1 MGQQAFVIDIGGDD
15 EHSADLADDG
25 GLEGRR
31 IEVVI
36 QRAVGGF
43 VELFGIERIVGGND
57 KDQGQSAQAGGFWRS
72 RRQRSKKL

>member
-36 QRAVGGF
+36 QRAAGGF
-43 VELFGIERIVGGND
+43 VELFGIERIVGGNVV
-57 KDQGQSAQAGGFWRS
+57 GFRGIGCGFEHGETP
-72 RRQRSKKL
+72 

>member
-1 MGQQAFVIDIGGDD
+1 
-15 EHSADLADDG
+15 
-25 GLEGRR
+25 
-31 IEVVI
+31 VI